1 MPLYVGVNGV
11 ARKAKKLYVG
21 VNDVARKIKRA
32 YIGVDGVAKLF
43 FTADPA
49 LFSGVGPQMNA
60 SHFNHGLAKA
70 GNYIVCAG
78 GTSAAQNVDAFN
90 EDGVLSSVEALPE
103 NVSYVAGA
111 TASDDTAVFAGGIVD
126 NATRVARVYR
136 YTKNL
141 VRGELSSLQSPRGGA
156 GAARVGSYVLIAG
169 GVDNSGKQ
177 DDVDAY
183 NINTLARTTAYW
195 MYALMDAPI
204 GAESPTHALFG
215 GGYVNTASQAS
226 TSVTAYS
233 TTLVRTEP
241 TGLSLARYLCAG
253 ATAGSRALFVGGNT
267 GGGGTSAVDAYD
279 ASLVRTTAALPS
291 SCAAPAGGALAGMGI
306 VVNTEDRTTQ
316 FFDESLLCKQGES
329 FEAGASVSNT
339 RVGVPLGARLWFARG
354 ATTLYTYFA

>member
-1 MPLYVGVNGV
+1 MPLYVGAEGV

-21 VNDVARKIKRA
+21 VDGVARKVKRA
-32 YIGVDGVAKLF
+32 YVGDNGVARLF
-43 FTADPA
+43 FAADPA
-49 LFSGVGPQMNA
+49 LSAGVGPRMNA
-60 SHFNHGLAKA
+60 SHFHHGLAKA
-70 GNYIVCAG
+70 GSYVVCAG

-126 NATRVARVYR
+126 NTTRVARVYR

-169 GVDNSGKQ
+169 GVDNKGKQ

-183 NINTLARTTAYW
+183 NVNTLVRVTAYW

-204 GAESPTHALFG
+204 GVESPTHALFG
-215 GGYVNTASQAS
+215 GGYVDGTSQAS
-226 TSVTAYS
+226 ASVTAYTPS
-233 TTLVRTEP
+233 LVRTEP

-253 ATAGSRALFVGGNT
+253 ATAGSRALFVGGNA
-267 GGGGTSAVDAYD
+267 GNGGTSAVDAYD
-279 ASLVRTTAALPS
+279 ASLVRSTAALPS
-291 SCAAPAGGALAGMGI
+291 GCSAPAGGALKGMGV

-316 FFDESLLCKQGES
+316 FFDEALFCRQGES
-329 FEAGASVSNT
+329 FDAGVSAANT

-354 ATTLYTYFA
+354 TTTLYTHFA